1 MLVEVRV
8 QSLAMDRTTESPVVI
23 LQEVDGERVL
33 PIWIGPGEASAI
45 AMHMAD
51 MEFSRPL
58 THDLLCSV
66 LSSLGGALQRVII
79 TKVQKSTYY
88 AELIVRRNGDLI
100 SVDARPSDSIAVALR
115 VDARIFADDDLLEV
129 ATIEIAEDDEA
140 GEAGASRLEML
151 GSDTEMDAEALK
163 EHLRGLN
170 PEDFGRFKP

>member
-1 MLVEVRV
+1 MIEMTIDSIRV
-8 QSLAMDRTTESPVVI
+8 SIMNYQRVI
-23 LQEVDGERVL
+23 ILKEKNAERLL

-88 AELIVRRNGDLI
+88 AELIVQRNGDLI

-140 GEAGASRLEML
+140 SEAGASRLEML